1 MPAYQFLCTKCNKKF
16 LLSMPLAEYEKGGF
30 KCPTCNSTEVEQV
43 PAAFFAVSA
52 RKS

>member
-1 MPAYQFLCTKCNKKF
+1 MPAYQFRCKKCNKVF

-30 KCPTCNSTEVEQV
+30 KCPACNGTDVEQV

-52 RKS
+52 KKS